1 MYPIQQ
7 RSIPM
12 CIILSLITCGIYGIY
27 WECCIVQDSNTA
39 SNEPYA
45 TSGGMVILLSIVT
58 CGIYGL
64 FWAYKNGNRMNAA
77 MARAGLPCDTNK
89 ALLYVILNIFG
100 LSIVTMALMQD
111 DLNRMASLSSGN

>member
-12 CIILSLITCGIYGIY
+12 CNILSLITCGIYGIY
-27 WECCIVQDSNTA
+27 WEYCIVQDSNVA
-39 SNEPYA
+39 SNDPYA

-64 FWAYKNGNRMNAA
+64 YWAYKNGNRMNDA
-77 MARAGLPCDTNK
+77 MARVGIHSDTNK

>member
-1 MYPIQQ
+1 
-7 RSIPM
+7 M

-27 WECCIVQDSNTA
+27 WEYCIVQDSNTA

-64 FWAYKNGNRMNAA
+64 YWAYKNGNRMNAA

-89 ALLYVILNIFG
+89 ALLYVILNIFS